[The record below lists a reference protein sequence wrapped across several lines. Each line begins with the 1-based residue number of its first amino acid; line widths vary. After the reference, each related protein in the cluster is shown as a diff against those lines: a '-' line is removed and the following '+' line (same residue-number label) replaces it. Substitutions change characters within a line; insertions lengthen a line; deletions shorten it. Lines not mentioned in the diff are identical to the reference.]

1 MKLKKSTLV
10 KILSIFLTF
19 LTVILSGVYLY
30 TLIKLAD
37 ITNVS
42 FKWAYLVV
50 SVLLFTG
57 FYNLLSINW
66 YLVSRSVN
74 DKVRPNQMLSFFASQ
89 PYKYLPTSIFTF
101 SFRAKYSKDL
111 GLGVKDSSVSQLIEN
126 LILISSAIYLSIS
139 LILIKESFLMF
150 VTMILITFLLV
161 PLLPNNFNFKFK
173 SYKRSISKKI
183 MVKGFILVC
192 IAWVVSGCS
201 LYYLAQSYGY
211 NNSAVDILISN
222 SVAYPAGIVAF
233 FAPGG
238 IGVREL
244 VYDWFGVAAGLI
256 ILWRI
261 LTFVMD
267 FILGF
272 TAIFIIKTAKLK

>member
-1 MKLKKSTLV
+1 MKLKNSPLV
-10 KILSIFLTF
+10 KILSIFLTV
-19 LTVILSGVYLY
+19 LTVILSGVYFFR
-30 TLIKLAD
+30 LIKLAD
-37 ITNVS
+37 ITNIS
-42 FKWAYLVV
+42 FNWVYLVV
-50 SVLLFTG
+50 SVLLFAC
-57 FYNLLSINW
+57 FYLLLSINW
-66 YLVSRSVN
+66 YLVSRSVS
-74 DKVRPNQMLSFFASQ
+74 DSVKPNQMLSFFASQ

-111 GLGVKDSSVSQLIEN
+111 GLGVKDSSLSQLIEN
-126 LILISSAIYLSIS
+126 LILVSTAIYLSIL

-161 PLLPNNFNFKFK
+161 AFLPNNFNFKFK
-173 SYKRSISKKI
+173 SYKRSITKKI
-183 MVKGFILVC
+183 LLKSFAVVC
-192 IAWVVSGCS
+192 VAWVFSGCS

-244 VYDWFGVAAGLI
+244 IYDWFGVAARII

-272 TAIFIIKTAKLK
+272 LAIILIKTAKLK